1 MTELNKNR
9 YDLDKLPITK
19 KTRDGLTEEN
29 INYIGAVGRMLMV
42 QDEEAERMYEEHAA
56 TITGAVQKMLADFKA
71 EIVTALA
78 AIELRLDSIEENLK
92 AQDTRLVLVERHVA
106 WPNTF
111 LRIGFGVLI
120 ALGLATIIFVFIHPY
135 LK

>member
-29 INYIGAVGRMLMV
+29 INYIGAVGRMLSL
-42 QDEEAERMYEEHAA
+42 QDEVAEQMYEDHAKN
-56 TITGAVQKMLADFKA
+56 ITNSVKEMLSEFKK
-71 EIVTALA
+71 EIVAALEKVE
-78 AIELRLDSIEENLK
+78 IRLDKIEANQEK
-92 AQDTRLVLVERHVA
+92 QDTRLVLVEKHIA

-111 LRIGFGVLI
+111 LRIGFGVLVAI
-120 ALGLATIIFVFIHPY
+120 GLATLIFVFIHPY